1 MRYLDLTSFFVWF
14 PNDSII
20 AVEKGK
26 SGDETAIETLRGES
40 ADLGYICEID
50 LKKL

>member
-1 MRYLDLTSFFVWF
+1 MRYLDLTSFFIRF

-40 ADLGYICEID
+40 ADLDYFCEID